1 MNYNKLLKSPPSR
14 PLCLLPPPLRRSY
27 NTICEKCDGNST
39 CGYGVKLCVMCVRP
53 HHNDWDAYKT
63 WDERWPRGNDWF
75 QDRIKIKSYWFKS
88 RRIFRKTNLPT
99 CIQALIMEYVTDG
112 IGNNSHIE
120 RCIIQKKIPKITNNS
135 ATNIAQIPPR
145 VRTRFIMRKRIQLWD
160 EFVEKRALYRTDIIN
175 ILLHKIPEKIIN
187 VIIKMLFEDKQYDE
201 LDDDS
206 DGWYESYGP
215 LYLWPHNDDI

>member
-75 QDRIKIKSYWFKS
+75 QDRIKVKSYWML
-88 RRIFRKTNLPT
+88 NL
-99 CIQALIMEYVTDG
+99 
-112 IGNNSHIE
+112 
-120 RCIIQKKIPKITNNS
+120 
-135 ATNIAQIPPR
+135 
-145 VRTRFIMRKRIQLWD
+145 RTRI
-160 EFVEKRALYRTDIIN
+160 
-175 ILLHKIPEKIIN
+175 
-187 VIIKMLFEDKQYDE
+187 
-201 LDDDS
+201 
-206 DGWYESYGP
+206 
-215 LYLWPHNDDI
+215 